1 MENMSC
7 AVSLEVSRSQISV
20 FRFLCDVFFHS
31 TSLLSPRQFSLFHF
45 LSPSIS
51 HTPPPPGHPC
61 PSLGPAPVHLCIRL
75 YQDAQKNK
83 KALFVTVCLYYVA
96 NKRSIIW
103 SQWSQQLFCVAAV
116 KWRSEKWRDAK
127 NEKRMK
133 SIETRWRVDRQI
145 ERFPSLFPV
154 TADFPPWGGQT
165 RVANEWESWKKS
177 PRWRICI
184 NCNWI
189 E

>member
-1 MENMSC
+1 MCRFSG
-7 AVSLEVSRSQISV
+7 SQSFSNFGIS
-20 FRFLCDVFFHS
+20 FPLWCI
-31 TSLLSPRQFSLFHF
+31 FSLNLPALPASI
-45 LSPSIS
+45 LSLSLS
-51 HTPPPPGHPC
+51 LSVHLSYPPAPR
-61 PSLGPAPVHLCIRL
+61 PSLSQSRPCTGSLVYTTVPRCA
-75 YQDAQKNK
+75 KNK